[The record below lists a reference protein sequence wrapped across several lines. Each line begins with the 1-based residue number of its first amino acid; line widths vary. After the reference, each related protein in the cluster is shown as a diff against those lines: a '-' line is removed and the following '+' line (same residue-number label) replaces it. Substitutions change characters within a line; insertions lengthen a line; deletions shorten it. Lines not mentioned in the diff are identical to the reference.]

1 MVEWCL
7 KFKVKSRCSISR
19 ARASVMTLSHGD
31 VKTPVFMP
39 VGTQGTMKG
48 ITVEQLKN
56 MDFEI
61 ILANTYHLAHEP
73 GTDVLDQYNGIHKYM
88 GWDRSIL
95 TDSGGFQ
102 MVSLVHLTK
111 LSEEGV
117 EFAYPHNQDIKLMMT
132 PEESMRI
139 QKSINSDIVMQLDD
153 VVSAG
158 IGRGPRIEEAAER
171 SVRWL
176 DRCLNIKMN
185 ESQNI
190 FPIVQGGLDPEPR
203 IKCSAEMVRRNAPG
217 FAIGGLSGGE
227 TKDEFWRVIH
237 NSAPLLPED
246 KPKYCMG
253 VGYALDLIVLT
264 ALGVDMFDCVFPTRT
279 ARFGQALLIN
289 GLTVGYV
296 L

>member
-158 IGRGPRIEEAAER
+158 MP
-171 SVRWL
+171 
-176 DRCLNIKMN
+176 
-185 ESQNI
+185 
-190 FPIVQGGLDPEPR
+190 
-203 IKCSAEMVRRNAPG
+203 
-217 FAIGGLSGGE
+217 
-227 TKDEFWRVIH
+227 
-237 NSAPLLPED
+237 
-246 KPKYCMG
+246 
-253 VGYALDLIVLT
+253 
-264 ALGVDMFDCVFPTRT
+264 
-279 ARFGQALLIN
+279 
-289 GLTVGYV
+289 
-296 L
+296 

>member
-7 KFKVKSRCSISR
+7 KFKVKSRCSTSR

-48 ITVEQLKN
+48 ITVEQLKK

-158 IGRGPRIEEAAER
+158 RIKVSLSSDR
-171 SVRWL
+171 SSRS
-176 DRCLNIKMN
+176 K
-185 ESQNI
+185 
-190 FPIVQGGLDPEPR
+190 PEP
-203 IKCSAEMVRRNAPG
+203 
-217 FAIGGLSGGE
+217 
-227 TKDEFWRVIH
+227 
-237 NSAPLLPED
+237 
-246 KPKYCMG
+246 
-253 VGYALDLIVLT
+253 
-264 ALGVDMFDCVFPTRT
+264 
-279 ARFGQALLIN
+279 
-289 GLTVGYV
+289 
-296 L
+296 